1 MEPASFWGF
10 INIEH
15 WHKFGQSVGGE
26 TVQVDM
32 APESTRKFMD
42 LTSAILV
49 VSMLTFSFRDLG
61 SSLVEAMMSLD
72 GAGSLGSQQGGT
84 VVSVQGLVHL

>member
-1 MEPASFWGF
+1 M
-10 INIEH
+10 
-15 WHKFGQSVGGE
+15 GGE